1 MGAREI
7 VASFVERRNK
17 GELSEE
23 EQNSY
28 VALNIAKQ
36 EELEALT
43 PDELKEVVVV
53 LLNAGGE
60 TTSGIVVWNLITLAL
75 NPEVQE
81 KARQEV
87 NAVESVSL
95 AMRNSGRKGAF
106 PYLSAIIRETH
117 RVRPAMPMSLMK
129 KPNKDVELCG

>member
-60 TTSGIVVWNLITLAL
+60 TTSGILSWNLITLAL

-87 NAVESVSL
+87 SAVESVSL
-95 AMRNSGRKGAF
+95 ACV
-106 PYLSAIIRETH
+106 IRVAKERFRT
-117 RVRPAMPMSLMK
+117 
-129 KPNKDVELCG
+129 